1 MGLSFKN
8 ENLSVSD
15 LELNVGIDSVVVFK
29 QRTIKSDL
37 SLIITDQ
44 AKEKRRPKRI
54 YFISREIFFAVK
66 KRQKLFQIAKI
77 RAVFA
82 TFTQQNNL
90 KVVNAKVDMMK
101 WTVAHAGVSKT
112 ALSQI

>member
-54 YFISREIFFAVK
+54 YFISREIFFVVK
-66 KRQKLFQIAKI
+66 KAKTVQNCENSRRFRNI
-77 RAVFA
+77 FA
-82 TFTQQNNL
+82 TKQFE
-90 KVVNAKVDMMK
+90 
-101 WTVAHAGVSKT
+101 SC
-112 ALSQI
+112 

>member
-8 ENLSVSD
+8 ENLSFSD

-29 QRTIKSDL
+29 QRTTKSDL

-54 YFISREIFFAVK
+54 YFISREIICHCSKSENSNFAIILK
-66 KRQKLFQIAKI
+66 SINFKI
-77 RAVFA
+77 
-82 TFTQQNNL
+82 
-90 KVVNAKVDMMK
+90 VNAKVDMMK

-112 ALSQI
+112 VLLQI

>member
-15 LELNVGIDSVVVFK
+15 LELNVSIDSVVVFK
-29 QRTIKSDL
+29 QRTTKSDL

-54 YFISREIFFAVK
+54 YFISREIICH
-66 KRQKLFQIAKI
+66 RSKI
-77 RAVFA
+77 SENFRNTFA
-82 TFTQQNNL
+82 TKQFE
-90 KVVNAKVDMMK
+90 
-101 WTVAHAGVSKT
+101 SC
-112 ALSQI
+112 

>member
-1 MGLSFKN
+1 MELIIYNHFITVLTWKVCLKEARDWNLGLSFKN

-29 QRTIKSDL
+29 QRTTKSDL

-54 YFISREIFFAVK
+54 YFISREI
-66 KRQKLFQIAKI
+66 ICHHSKI
-77 RAVFA
+77 SEICRN
-82 TFTQQNNL
+82 TFTTKQFE
-90 KVVNAKVDMMK
+90 
-101 WTVAHAGVSKT
+101 SC
-112 ALSQI
+112 